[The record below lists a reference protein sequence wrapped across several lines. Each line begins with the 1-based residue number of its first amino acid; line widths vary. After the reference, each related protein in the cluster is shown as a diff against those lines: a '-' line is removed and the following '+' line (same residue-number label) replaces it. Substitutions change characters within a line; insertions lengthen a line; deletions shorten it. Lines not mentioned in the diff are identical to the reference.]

1 MLETF
6 DVPDP
11 TMSCARR
18 ESSTVAPQALAM
30 MNGDFTRAYSTKIA
44 ERFQGPNSIEQAWR
58 HALGRPPTAEENARA
73 KAFLERNTM
82 ADLSLL
88 ILNMNEFLYVD

>member
-1 MLETF
+1 MLEAF

-11 TMSCARR
+11 TLSCARR

-30 MNGDFTRAYSTKIA
+30 MNGDFTRAYAAKMA
-44 ERFQGPNSIEQAWR
+44 EKHKGQNSVETLWR
-58 HALGRPPTAEENARA
+58 HALGRPPAPAEKQKAE
-73 KAFLERNTM
+73 AFLQRNTL